1 MELTLIIADN
11 CHRVIIGVDGLNI
24 AAHQPLQG
32 FKTGVDV
39 SELSLFSRLH
49 NHRKQL
55 FVLFQRFAA
64 SGDPIFVRD
73 VIQRTVKIPVPAI
86 TGAADISRV
95 GETAILIHP
104 NIPSKAL
111 IVDVICQG
119 AEILFLVDTG
129 LMDIV
134 VAQIRLI
141 MDIRND
147 VIAIQIVGEIDEVI
161 NVADLITSGLH
172 NCRELLLIPLVH
184 LINPGGKIVEF
195 VDVFIFP
202 EHIIDTG
209 NRTLVIGNEP
219 FLIGLAEL
227 VLRADPDPLKD
238 LLHLFRRNGKFHPF
252 TNQFSFVVLAEVGDK
267 GFKVSIQ
274 NRHRHPPFNPSE
286 YPAQYKAPKTL
297 RPTFFRAA

>member
-1 MELTLIIADN
+1 
-11 CHRVIIGVDGLNI
+11 
-24 AAHQPLQG
+24 
-32 FKTGVDV
+32 
-39 SELSLFSRLH
+39 
-49 NHRKQL
+49 
-55 FVLFQRFAA
+55 
-64 SGDPIFVRD
+64 
-73 VIQRTVKIPVPAI
+73 
-86 TGAADISRV
+86 
-95 GETAILIHP
+95 
-104 NIPSKAL
+104 
-111 IVDVICQG
+111 
-119 AEILFLVDTG
+119 
-129 LMDIV
+129 
-134 VAQIRLI
+134 

-252 TNQFSFVVLAEVGDK
+252 TNQFSFVVLAEIGNK

-286 YPAQYKAPKTL
+286 YPVQYKAPKTL